1 MIEYDNWGRMKY
13 NPEIHF
19 NQGHNWTTEEL
30 DYLVNWLDKIGLE
43 EMSLALGRTETSI
56 ATKVHKLRR
65 EGLMSKQNKIVNH
78 PRLLRRIDKES
89 LIVTN

>member
-13 NPEIHF
+13 NPELHF
-19 NQGHNWTTEEL
+19 KQGEVWDKEEL
-30 DYLVNWLDKIGLE
+30 DYLINWLDKIGLE

-65 EGLMSKQNKIVNH
+65 EGLMSKQNKQIQH
-78 PRLLRRIDKES
+78 PRLLKKTGYETI
-89 LIVTN
+89 IC